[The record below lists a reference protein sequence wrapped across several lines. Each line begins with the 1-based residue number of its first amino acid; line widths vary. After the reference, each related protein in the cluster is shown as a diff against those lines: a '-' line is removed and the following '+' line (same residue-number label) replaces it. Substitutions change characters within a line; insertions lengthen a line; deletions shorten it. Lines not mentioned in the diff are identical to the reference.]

1 MFYPLFSLS
10 ELPDRL
16 LGFILSQLR
25 HPLIINIIE
34 NYFYASRIIDNLCPL
49 TQLQILTLN

>member
-25 HPLIINIIE
+25 HPLN
-34 NYFYASRIIDNLCPL
+34 FL
-49 TQLQILTLN
+49 